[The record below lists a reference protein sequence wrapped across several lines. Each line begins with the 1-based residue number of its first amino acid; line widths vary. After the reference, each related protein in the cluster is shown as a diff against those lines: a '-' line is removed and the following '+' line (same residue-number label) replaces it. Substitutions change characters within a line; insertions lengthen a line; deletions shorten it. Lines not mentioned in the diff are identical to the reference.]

1 MLNKNK
7 KEGSDKLDEIKKQ
20 KMLNGELYFSG
31 DAELVQ
37 EQINARRL
45 TRIFNA
51 TFETEVVKRTM
62 IEIP

>member
-1 MLNKNK
+1 MKS
-7 KEGSDKLDEIKKQ
+7 EKQ

-37 EQINARRL
+37 ERLNARRL
-45 TRIFNA
+45 TRIYNA